1 MQVGD
6 GINDAPALASAEVGV
21 AVASTP
27 SEAAAAAADVL
38 LLTGEGIAAIPFLL
52 RMAYRTQAVIK
63 QVRKLPPVLVSRC
76 AECAVGKHC

>member
-1 MQVGD
+1 M
-6 GINDAPALASAEVGV
+6 

-38 LLTGEGIAAIPFLL
+38 LLTGDGIAAIPFLL

-63 QVRKLPPVLVSRC
+63 QVRQLSRLL
-76 AECAVGKHC
+76 ASCAVQEWYP